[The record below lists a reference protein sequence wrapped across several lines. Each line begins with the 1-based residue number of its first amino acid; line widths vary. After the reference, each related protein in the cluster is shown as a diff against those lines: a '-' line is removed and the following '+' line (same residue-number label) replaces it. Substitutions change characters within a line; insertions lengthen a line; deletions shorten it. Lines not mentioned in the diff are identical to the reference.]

1 MDRGP
6 NVYRKEKSVGNH
18 KSNQIHEWNLAC
30 IARETIGMSRTG
42 ERSRLTRVLIVE
54 DQALQ
59 RELLLDILQHEGLQ
73 AIGCATAKEALEFV
87 KRGDV
92 GVAVI
97 DLKLPDLSG
106 TQLLE
111 QLRHQHQN
119 IRVIIF
125 TGQGSYDSAKEAVN
139 LGAFAYVE
147 KGGDPANLLKQI
159 HRAMLTNIDRY
170 AIELE
175 RVILERNRA
184 QEALQHAHDQLETRV
199 KERTHE
205 LVQTNNALE
214 AEIARRRRIE
224 DALQQ
229 AYFKQGTQKAEL
241 ARQNESLVQALGEVV
256 YDYHVSED
264 VIQWS
269 GSTFKMLGYS
279 TGEMGTG
286 IKNWLNKIYPDDYQ
300 KVVDNLIHARVE
312 HRLYNLDYRIKRRNN
327 TYLWVSDRGVP
338 HFNETGQCVRVIGI
352 IRDISLRKEAEE
364 ALQRTNSELEAKV
377 AGRTSQLSEIN
388 SELVREISERKQ
400 VEATL
405 RNREQQLIQA
415 LEYQESISQDLH
427 DGVLQSLYAIGLG
440 LETAKELIEEDQSK
454 AQVSVDQAIGHLNS
468 VMRDV
473 RHFITGLTSE
483 VLQSEDIQ
491 TSLHTMVS
499 KLSRTHPM
507 EIHLAIEKDAVSRLS
522 RQDVMHLTYI
532 VQEAFSNSLRHGSAR
547 NGGVKLNREG
557 SFVNLEVWDDG
568 IGFGHEAHKEQ
579 GHGLKNLSSRAK
591 KIGGKFS
598 IHSRQGQ
605 GTRILL
611 NLHR

>member
-1 MDRGP
+1 MTL
-6 NVYRKEKSVGNH
+6 
-18 KSNQIHEWNLAC
+18 NQHSANIHSLAHDPSQPGDQSKLD
-30 IARETIGMSRTG
+30 ERT
-42 ERSRLTRVLIVE
+42 RLTRVLIVE

-73 AIGCATAKEALEFV
+73 AIGCATAGEALEFV

-106 TQLLE
+106 TELLE
-111 QLRHQHQN
+111 QLRLQHEN

-147 KGGDPANLLKQI
+147 KGGDPARLLKQI
-159 HRAMLTNIDRY
+159 HRAMLSNIDRY

-175 RVILERNRA
+175 KVISERNKA
-184 QEALQHAHDQLETRV
+184 QEALQQAHDELETNV
-199 KERTHE
+199 QERTRE
-205 LVQTNNALE
+205 LVQTNKTLE
-214 AEIARRRRIE
+214 AEISRRRRIE
-224 DALQQ
+224 DVLQQ

-256 YDYHVSED
+256 YDYFVLED
-264 VIQWS
+264 NIRWS
-269 GSTFKMLGYS
+269 GNTFKMLGYS
-279 TGEMGTG
+279 PEALGKGVES
-286 IKNWLNKIYPDDYQ
+286 WLNKIHPDDYQ
-300 KVVDNLIHARVE
+300 KVRERFIHAKTER
-312 HRLYNLDYRIKRRNN
+312 RMFNLDYRIKRRNN
-327 TYLWVSDRGVP
+327 TYLWISDRGVP
-338 HFNETGQCVRVIGI
+338 HFNEAGELVRVIGI
-352 IRDISLRKEAEE
+352 IRDSSLQKEAEE

-377 AGRTSQLSEIN
+377 IGRTSQLSEIN
-388 SELVREISERKQ
+388 SELVREIAERKQ

-415 LEYQESISQDLH
+415 LEYQESISEDLH

-440 LETAKELIEEDQSK
+440 LEAAKGFISEDQNR
-454 AQVSVDQAIGHLNS
+454 AQTSVDQAISHLNS

-473 RHFITGLTSE
+473 RHFITGLNSE

-507 EIHLAIEKDAVSRLS
+507 EIHLAIEKEAVSRLT
-522 RQDVMHLTYI
+522 RQDVMHLTYF
-532 VQEAFSNSLRHGSAR
+532 VQEAFSNSLRHGGAQ
-547 NGGVKLNREG
+547 NGGVKLNRKG
-557 SFVNLEVWDDG
+557 SAVNLEVWDDG
-568 IGFGHEAHKEQ
+568 VGFGVEDDTGQ
-579 GHGLKNLSSRAK
+579 GHGLKNMSSRAK
-591 KIGGKFS
+591 KIGGEFS
-598 IHSRQGQ
+598 IHSEQGQ

-611 NLHR
+611 NLNR